1 MYKDT
6 EGKWYESIMNP
17 DQLFKS
23 SRNNALDSR
32 FSASI
37 PTKVHHLYSSSKAP
51 FVNNGVDL
59 LSLTDTN
66 LEDEFGQSYSS
77 IGLEVRTLRKAL
89 NLPVDT
95 LPKTCGLTSN
105 HWPNEHASRTSQMF
119 LTDSGYSSKTN
130 PQSDEAVQSVT
141 ASRNGNAANYSA
153 ALGLESPFDVKSS
166 PVSMELNSKEH
177 HQNSSKMYERSLKSS
192 LDESETKRMLLLEK
206 LREAH
211 LAIQNQ
217 AEKLAATESEI
228 CFLRGQLKSMGIEL
242 EGLQQ
247 ELDSLTME
255 KKRLEVFKSENLKN
269 REAILIRVD
278 DLDKELKVLTATHNA
293 LKLEASKK
301 GATLE
306 ETTFYLTTLKQD
318 NDKLQEVN
326 NGLEKELSSLRDIV
340 YQHSK
345 SNTKTELLNKDYKK
359 ILQENAVIKHQLS
372 EGVKATEELKRKQ
385 DEMGQEIIQLR
396 MERDIQYGKVSVLE
410 EEILHRQ
417 RNYNNL
423 VNEQERL
430 LKEKAEQDHRLQREI
445 QDRLCLKMV
454 NDLLREES
462 SNVKEAFQKLEEFTN
477 SVEQRSKDMSLELD
491 QCRPENPTG
500 NIEEVVN
507 EKSQNGRLLLKIESA
522 ESHCENLRSQVASLQ
537 ETNRILNKETE
548 EKEKQ
553 LQLMKMREETLT
565 KLQVSK
571 CKELKTENETLKHS
585 LTMISKKNEELQ
597 KQLEHQK
604 EEMELLKN
612 QLKDLSASAAESN
625 GDQSASIHFLQEEVD
640 KIKETVTRLE
650 SEKTV
655 LISELNKLCKEKEVW
670 AIQRSELEMTQAELS
685 SENTQLRSEL
695 NSKLA
700 VKNTENQSIA
710 SVKKKLELEK
720 EEAVKKVKDEMKE
733 PFDEVCL
740 ELKTVKSELSKVWD
754 MLEIKE
760 KELEEQSQELQ
771 HEREQSQTWAEELM
785 KLRKDYADLT
795 ANTSS
800 RSQMI
805 STLRDELTQRC
816 DEIIELEA
824 ALSSLNQQ
832 KCNSLK
838 TSTVKNKTHELKRRS
853 SDGDI
858 NKIREYPGNSHSK
871 CSEVSKL
878 TARNAH
884 LSRRVDELTV
894 ERDSALQDSQ
904 DLLSGM
910 QQLREA
916 FEEEIERELERERTK
931 FEKENHLLQAQS
943 GDGQQLSGAKPK
955 LEMEVTRLTAQKVA
969 LEVKS
974 KNLECERDELRNQVE
989 ELCRMRTAAEE
1000 KAVQVDSALSP
1011 RRRENKTSLRMRSKS
1026 VGMMSPSIQEMP
1038 NSLSQQ

>member
-1 MYKDT
+1 
-6 EGKWYESIMNP
+6 
-17 DQLFKS
+17 
-23 SRNNALDSR
+23 
-32 FSASI
+32 
-37 PTKVHHLYSSSKAP
+37 
-51 FVNNGVDL
+51 
-59 LSLTDTN
+59 
-66 LEDEFGQSYSS
+66 
-77 IGLEVRTLRKAL
+77 
-89 NLPVDT
+89 
-95 LPKTCGLTSN
+95 
-105 HWPNEHASRTSQMF
+105 MF

-130 PQSDEAVQSVT
+130 PQSGEAMQSFT
-141 ASRNGNAANYSA
+141 ASRNGDAASYST
-153 ALGLESPFDVKSS
+153 ALGFESSFNVKTS
-166 PVSMELNSKEH
+166 PMSVELNSQEQ
-177 HQNSSKMYERSLKSS
+177 HQNSSKLYERSLKSS

-228 CFLRGQLKSMGIEL
+228 CFLRGQMKSMGIEL

-255 KKRLEVFKSENLKN
+255 KKQLEFFKSESLKN
-269 REAILIRVD
+269 REAMLTRVD
-278 DLDKELKVLTATHNA
+278 DLDKELKVLTATHSA
-293 LKLEASKK
+293 LQLEASKK
-301 GATLE
+301 GATLK

-318 NDKLQEVN
+318 NNKLQEVN
-326 NGLEKELSSLRDIV
+326 TGLKKELSSLRDIV
-340 YQHSK
+340 DQHNK
-345 SNTKTELLNKDYKK
+345 FNRKTELLNKDYQK
-359 ILQENAVIKHQLS
+359 ILQEHAVIKHQLS
-372 EGVKATEELKRKQ
+372 EGVKVTEESKRKQ

-410 EEILHRQ
+410 EEILHQ
-417 RNYNNL
+417 QQNYNNL
-423 VNEQERL
+423 IKEQERL

-491 QCRPENPTG
+491 QCRHENPTG
-500 NIEEVVN
+500 SSEELVN
-507 EKSQNGRLLLKIESA
+507 RESQNGGLLLKIESA
-522 ESHCENLRSQVASLQ
+522 KSHCENLKSQVASLQ
-537 ETNRILNKETE
+537 ETNKILNKKTE

-585 LTMISKKNEELQ
+585 LTMLSKSNEELQ

-612 QLKDLSASAAESN
+612 QSKDLSASAVESHA
-625 GDQSASIHFLQEEVD
+625 DQTANIHFLQEEVD
-640 KIKETVTRLE
+640 KINETVTRLE
-650 SEKTV
+650 SEKTA
-655 LISELNKLCKEKEVW
+655 LLSELNKLRQEKKVW

-685 SENTQLRSEL
+685 AENTQLRSEL

-700 VKNTENQSIA
+700 VKISENQRIA
-710 SVKKKLELEK
+710 SVKTKLELEK
-720 EEAVKKVKDEMKE
+720 EEAVKKVKEEMKGS
-733 PFDEVCL
+733 FDEVCL

-760 KELEEQSQELQ
+760 KQFEEQSQELQ
-771 HEREQSQTWAEELM
+771 HEHEQSQKWAEELM
-785 KLRKDYADLT
+785 KLRKGYADLT

-832 KCNSLK
+832 NCKSLK
-838 TSTVKNKTHELKRRS
+838 TSTLKNNKTRELKRRS

-858 NKIREYPGNSHSK
+858 NKSREYPENSHTK
-871 CSEVSKL
+871 CIEVRKL
-878 TARNAH
+878 TARNTH
-884 LSRRVDELTV
+884 LSRRVDELIV
-894 ERDSALQDSQ
+894 ERDSALNDSQ

-916 FEEEIERELERERTK
+916 FEEEIEIELEREKTK
-931 FEKENHLLQAQS
+931 FEEEKHLLQVQS
-943 GDGQQLSGAKPK
+943 EDGQQLFGTKSK

-1011 RRRENKTSLRMRSKS
+1011 RRRENKTSSRMRSKS
-1026 VGMMSPSIQEMP
+1026 VGIMSPSIQEMP
-1038 NSLSQQ
+1038 NSFSQQ